1 MFRTLPRTLI
11 LVALALLG
19 GALAPAYAEEAAT
32 ASPAPASV
40 EPDACDLTSPL
51 TFEQEPVFL
60 THRPGDCSCT
70 QNSDCESV
78 CFDGGTCV
86 NGQCQGNTSF
96 GCDCCGGTAPGECDD
111 CIEGPSCAYS
121 CCNDSDCQSQCPFGI
136 GSCTRDNKCLCAC

>member
-1 MFRTLPRTLI
+1 MFRTLSRTLI
-11 LVALALLG
+11 LVALALLF
-19 GALAPAYAEEAAT
+19 GALAPAQAEEASP

-40 EPDACDLTSPL
+40 APGACDLTSPL

-111 CIEGPSCAYS
+111 CMGGCSFS
-121 CCNDSDCQSQCPFGI
+121 CCSDSDCESQCPFGI
-136 GSCTRDNKCLCAC
+136 GSCTTENKCLCAC